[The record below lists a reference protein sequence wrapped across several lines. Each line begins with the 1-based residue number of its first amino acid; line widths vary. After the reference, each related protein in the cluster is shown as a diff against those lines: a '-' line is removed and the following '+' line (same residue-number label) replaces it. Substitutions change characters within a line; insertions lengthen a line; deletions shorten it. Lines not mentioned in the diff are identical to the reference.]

1 MIKGQE
7 NVSIDSA
14 VQSSIVQ
21 NREASQ
27 KEAAEAGSGQAETEI
42 NLVHLKKNS
51 DVNVLSNYL
60 MGHIKR
66 VRREIFDTQVFENND
81 VPPGLNQKSVDHNTS
96 QQRQAQRKRL
106 ADEAKE
112 INELDEVFNDKSVI
126 EKNQEKAQKIK
137 QDIVSMRGQPSN
149 ARAYSNDKRKG
160 NEYLTMGILQSPQQ
174 A

>member
-1 MIKGQE
+1 M
-7 NVSIDSA
+7 SIDSA

-27 KEAAEAGSGQAETEI
+27 KEAAEAGSGQTETEI

-66 VRREIFDTQVFENND
+66 VRREIVDTQVFENND

-126 EKNQEKAQKIK
+126 EKNQEKEKIEREKQEAARKQKEIERSK
-137 QDIVSMRGQPSN
+137 KLLEEMNINLEQKKV
-149 ARAYSNDKRKG
+149 
-160 NEYLTMGILQSPQQ
+160 T
-174 A
+174 

>member
-7 NVSIDSA
+7 NVSVESA
-14 VQSSIVQ
+14 VHSSMTQ
-21 NREASQ
+21 NREVSL
-27 KEAAEAGSGQAETEI
+27 KEGTEAGPVQAETEI

-81 VPPGLNQKSVDHNTS
+81 APPGAHQKSFDHNTS
-96 QQRQAQRKRL
+96 QQRNAQRKRL
-106 ADEAKE
+106 AQEAKE
-112 INELDEVFNDKSVI
+112 INDLDEVFNDKSVI

-149 ARAYSNDKRKG
+149 ARAFSNDKRKG
-160 NEYLTMGILQSPQQ
+160 EYLTIGSLQSPQ
-174 A
+174 